1 MIEFDHISKTYQDS
15 GTVVF
20 DNFSAKIEKGDFAV
34 LTGESG
40 SGKTTLLKLLL
51 KDIEPDAGKI
61 LVSGKDIS
69 KIKRKDIPVH
79 RRNFGMVFQDFR
91 LIKDI
96 SILENI
102 KLAMRAA
109 DVPMNDYTT
118 KIWNVA
124 KILRITDILKK
135 LPSEVSGGEQQ
146 KACIARAII
155 NNPMILMADEPTSNL
170 DPWYSKEIMS
180 LFEIISNMGTTI
192 VVATQDPIIA
202 ESGSVRNIRVRRV

>member
-1 MIEFDHISKTYQDS
+1 MIEFDHISKSYPDTD
-15 GTVVF
+15 TVVF
-20 DNFSAKIEKGDFAV
+20 KNFSAKIERGEFAV

-51 KDIEPDAGKI
+51 KEIEPDGGKI
-61 LVSGKDIS
+61 IVNGKDIS
-69 KIKRKDIPVH
+69 KIKRRGIPGH

-109 DVPMNDYTT
+109 DAPMGDYVS

-124 KILRITDILKK
+124 RLLRITDILKQM
-135 LPSEVSGGEQQ
+135 PDEVSGGEQQ

-155 NNPMILMADEPTSNL
+155 NNPLILLADEPTSNL
-170 DPWYSKEIMS
+170 DPGYSREIMS
-180 LFEIISNMGTTI
+180 LFETISRMGTTI
-192 VVATQDPIIA
+192 VVATQDPIIS
-202 ESGSVRNIRVRRV
+202 ESQSVRRIHIRK